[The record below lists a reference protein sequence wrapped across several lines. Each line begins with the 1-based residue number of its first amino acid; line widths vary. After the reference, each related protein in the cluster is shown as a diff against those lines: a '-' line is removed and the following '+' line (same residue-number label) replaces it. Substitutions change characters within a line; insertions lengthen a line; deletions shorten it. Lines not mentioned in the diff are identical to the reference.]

1 MELVMVP
8 ASELV
13 MVPKLLES
21 TALLM
26 MLVLAVVKVHA
37 NLPQRLFMVPLVVV
51 KVHAISVLVVVLV
64 VVKVHANS
72 VFVMVLAS
80 VMAIAQRLR
89 NDNASRRAH
98 NRHLHPMVSRG
109 GLQR

>member
-1 MELVMVP
+1 MLVLLCVTPTASMLLLPASESVMVP

-13 MVPKLLES
+13 MVPKLPES

-26 MLVLAVVKVHA
+26 M
-37 NLPQRLFMVPLVVV
+37 
-51 KVHAISVLVVVLV
+51 VVLV

-72 VFVMVLAS
+72 VLVMVLAV
-80 VMAIAQRLR
+80 VMAIAQRLQ

>member
-1 MELVMVP
+1 MVP

-26 MLVLAVVKVHA
+26 MVVLAVVTVRA
-37 NLPQRLFMVPLVVV
+37 NLPPRQRLSMVPLVVV
-51 KVHAISVLVVVLV
+51 E
-64 VVKVHANS
+64 VHANS
-72 VFVMVLAS
+72 VLLIMTVLAL
-80 VMAIAQRLR
+80 VMASAQRR
-89 NDNASRRAH
+89 QNDNASRRAH
-98 NRHLHPMVSRG
+98 NRHLHPMVTVARG

>member
-1 MELVMVP
+1 MVP

-13 MVPKLLES
+13 MVPKLPES

-26 MLVLAVVKVHA
+26 M
-37 NLPQRLFMVPLVVV
+37 
-51 KVHAISVLVVVLV
+51 VVLV